1 MHGHTH
7 RFFASP
13 APIGRNGHRLKDQAA
28 PRRPLFSGL
37 FRHPPDL
44 SPEMTVALCA
54 ASSSP
59 RRRHCPATAAP
70 RFFIANIP
78 FPRRLASTALSNPK
92 RAASSTR
99 RAARGN
105 PRPRRPLARAHR
117 RDGVVIRQREL
128 SGDAQAMQ
136 SWGLQA
142 LFTPSSRQDPRS
154 HGGLPEP
161 NRTGANP
168 QDTATVAFLW
178 TGKTECGQEEALA
191 SILFATAVNQGFPN
205 ATSHPRAARRAQ
217 HDPE

>member
-1 MHGHTH
+1 MSNSRSGCPDIPGLNLPRHQGVRAACPSSLLQPPRPRRRGRRRRRMHGHTH

-28 PRRPLFSGL
+28 PRRHLFSGL

-142 LFTPSSRQDPRS
+142 LFTPSSRQDPR
-154 HGGLPEP
+154 
-161 NRTGANP
+161 
-168 QDTATVAFLW
+168 
-178 TGKTECGQEEALA
+178 
-191 SILFATAVNQGFPN
+191 
-205 ATSHPRAARRAQ
+205 
-217 HDPE
+217 